1 MRIYYTI
8 FAIFLV
14 ALGSSSCDIIN
25 PKEQVPSYI
34 GIYDI
39 SLLVPSQDEG
49 VFGSDSENITD
60 VWLYTD
66 NQLIGAFELPAV
78 IPVLYEGMQNIKA
91 YAGIKVNGIS
101 NSREIYPF
109 YSYYEIN
116 MELIP
121 GAVNT
126 ITPVVKY
133 ITESLAIDQERFED
147 IGFLFVRSAGSDT
160 LITAIANPDP
170 QFDYLQ
176 EKVGAIYM
184 DEDRPHF
191 KVESDLDLSIAFADP
206 IFVELDYKCDN
217 EFVFGLRSIQPSN
230 VEVGLIGMLP
240 KLDIDGNPTWNK
252 MYIDISDAVDLI
264 GNGSE
269 TELYFEGLLVNETG
283 YVLIDNVKIIRPG

>member
-133 ITESLAIDQERFED
+133 ITESLAIDQERF
-147 IGFLFVRSAGSDT
+147 
-160 LITAIANPDP
+160 
-170 QFDYLQ
+170 
-176 EKVGAIYM
+176 
-184 DEDRPHF
+184 
-191 KVESDLDLSIAFADP
+191 
-206 IFVELDYKCDN
+206 
-217 EFVFGLRSIQPSN
+217 
-230 VEVGLIGMLP
+230 
-240 KLDIDGNPTWNK
+240 
-252 MYIDISDAVDLI
+252 
-264 GNGSE
+264 
-269 TELYFEGLLVNETG
+269 
-283 YVLIDNVKIIRPG
+283 